1 MKRITLAV
9 VLATVAGGLVALS
22 PALASAQVISTTV
35 APTSLVFNGQK
46 VGTTSHEA
54 SVTVNGLFEA
64 DPFITGDGDFFLT
77 NDCGRGGPGGWIFG
91 SCTLQVTFTPAAAA
105 LRTATLTVR
114 TGTPTPVVL
123 LPVIPADP
131 VEIPLTG
138 TGVASGKRSAG
149 LKKCQKKHPKGSK
162 ARKRCSKKASKL
174 PV

>member
-1 MKRITLAV
+1 MKGTTLAV

-22 PALASAQVISTTV
+22 PALASAQVTSTTV
-35 APTSLVFNGQK
+35 APTSLVFDAQK
-46 VGTTSHEA
+46 VGTSSHEA

-91 SCTLQVTFTPAAAA
+91 SCTLHVTFTPAATA

-114 TGTPTPVVL
+114 TGTPTPVAL

-131 VEIPLTG
+131 VEISLTG
-138 TGVASGKRSAG
+138 TGVASEKRSAG
-149 LKKCQKKHPKGSK
+149 LQKCEKTHSKGSK
-162 ARKRCSKKASKL
+162 ARKRCRKKAS
-174 PV
+174 